1 MGTANAKGK
10 SFLNDES
17 FMKRALRLAR
27 KGEGWVSPNPMVG
40 SVIVRNNRII
50 GEGHHR
56 KFGQAHAEINALES
70 VTESAEG
77 STIYVT
83 LEPCSHYGKTPP
95 CVDRLIACRPQR
107 VVIGTADPNPL
118 VAGKGIEALQRSGVP
133 VSVGVLE
140 EACRQI
146 NEAYFKFIQSRTPF
160 VTLKYA
166 QTLDGRIATATGH
179 SRWISSLP
187 SRRFAHRLRHAH
199 DAIMVGIGTV
209 LSDDPELTV
218 RLVRG
223 KNPLRIVLDSRLR
236 IPLTSHILQ
245 DQGTAGTLLVATDRA
260 DGEKLARL
268 RDLGIDVLIL
278 PADPSG
284 RIVLP
289 SLFRELGTRNIA
301 SVLVEGGSGVLTAL
315 LAEDLA
321 DRLVAIVA
329 PKIAGK
335 GIEAVGDLNI
345 TDMKSA
351 IGLIFR
357 RTYRKGD
364 DLIIDARLR
373 GPA

>member
-1 MGTANAKGK
+1 MGTAHAKGK

-50 GEGHHR
+50 GEGYHR

-70 VTESAEG
+70 VTESVEG

-118 VAGKGIEALQRSGVP
+118 VAGKGIEALQRSGIP
-133 VSVGVLE
+133 VSVGILE

-146 NEAYFKFIQSRTPF
+146 NEAFFKFIQSRTPF

-199 DAIMVGIGTV
+199 DAIMVGIGTI

-223 KNPLRIVLDSRLR
+223 ENPLRIVLDSRLR
-236 IPLTSHILQ
+236 IPLTSRILQ
-245 DQGTAGTLLVATDRA
+245 DQGTAGTLLVTTDQA
-260 DGEKLARL
+260 DREKLTRL
-268 RDLGIDVLIL
+268 KDLGKDVLIL

-284 RIVLP
+284 RIGLP
-289 SLFRELGTRNIA
+289 SLFHELGTRNIA

-321 DRLVAIVA
+321 DRLVAIIA

-335 GIEAVGDLNI
+335 GIEAIGNLNI

-351 IGLIFR
+351 IKLIFR
-357 RTYRKGD
+357 RIYRNGD

>member
-50 GEGHHR
+50 GEGYHR

-146 NEAYFKFIQSRTPF
+146 NEAFFKFIQSRTPF

>member
-1 MGTANAKGK
+1 MGTAHAKGK

-50 GEGHHR
+50 GEGYHR

-146 NEAYFKFIQSRTPF
+146 NEAFFKFIQSRTPF

-245 DQGTAGTLLVATDRA
+245 DQGKAGTLLVATDRA

>member
-1 MGTANAKGK
+1 MGTAHAKGK

-50 GEGHHR
+50 GEGYHR

-146 NEAYFKFIQSRTPF
+146 NEAFFKFIQSRTPF

>member
-1 MGTANAKGK
+1 MGTAHAKGK

-40 SVIVRNNRII
+40 SVVVRNNRII
-50 GEGHHR
+50 GEGYHR

-146 NEAYFKFIQSRTPF
+146 NEAFFKFIQSRTPF

>member
-146 NEAYFKFIQSRTPF
+146 NEAFFKFIQSRTPF

>member
-50 GEGHHR
+50 GEGYHR

-146 NEAYFKFIQSRTPF
+146 NEAFFKFIQSRTPF

-245 DQGTAGTLLVATDRA
+245 DQGKAGTLLVATDRA

>member
-1 MGTANAKGK
+1 
-10 SFLNDES
+10 LNDES

-146 NEAYFKFIQSRTPF
+146 NEAFFKFIQSRTPF

>member
-1 MGTANAKGK
+1 MGTAHAKGK

-50 GEGHHR
+50 GEGYHR

-146 NEAYFKFIQSRTPF
+146 NEAFFKFIQSRTPF

-260 DGEKLARL
+260 DGEKLTRL

>member
-1 MGTANAKGK
+1 MGTAHAKGK

-146 NEAYFKFIQSRTPF
+146 NEAFFKFIQSRTPF